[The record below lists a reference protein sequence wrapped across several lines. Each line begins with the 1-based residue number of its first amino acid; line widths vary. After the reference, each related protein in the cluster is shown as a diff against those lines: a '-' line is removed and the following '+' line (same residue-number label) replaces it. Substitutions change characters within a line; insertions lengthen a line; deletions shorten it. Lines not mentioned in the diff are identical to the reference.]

1 MLLAIFSTCCQHDAE
16 TQLTCTDAALA
27 ANDMAP
33 YTGQDTGCSLFLME
47 YVYEEESY
55 YVLGN
60 HCADMLVYP
69 MNCDN
74 QPLCGEDNPAL
85 CTHFF
90 TNATYLG
97 IVGIRL

>member
-1 MLLAIFSTCCQHDAE
+1 
-16 TQLTCTDAALA
+16 
-27 ANDMAP
+27 
-33 YTGQDTGCSLFLME
+33 
-47 YVYEEESY
+47 
-55 YVLGN
+55 
-60 HCADMLVYP
+60 